1 MHGDLSSNS
10 LQRGEA
16 EGRAAQLT
24 INHTMV
30 ELDLTNP
37 SADTFTSRTTVTF
50 ESRGRESFLDFKG
63 HLLTSASLNGVELS
77 PNGWRA
83 GRITLN
89 DLRPDNTVVVE
100 GQMSFSSVGEG
111 LHRHVDPQ
119 DREIYLY
126 AMSFLDA
133 APRWFACFDQPD
145 LKSSYEIRVRTP
157 EKWTVLGNGPSQR
170 VAPGSWRILQQAPL
184 STYHVTLV
192 AGPYA
197 SVLDEH
203 DGIRL
208 GLHARKSL
216 GGQLGEQA
224 ADMLAVTKQC
234 LDYYHR
240 TFSRRYPFGE
250 YHQAFVPDFN
260 AGAMENPGCV
270 TFRDTFVYRGRA
282 TRTDRA
288 SRAGVIAHEMAH
300 MWFGDLVTMRWWDDL
315 WLNESFAEYMGHR
328 CTTDATDYP
337 LWIDFGV
344 TRKDWGSVVD
354 QSPST
359 HPVAGNGSADSASA
373 LQDFDGISYAKG
385 AAVIKQLVAYLGDSV
400 FLAGLGTYF
409 DRYGFGNATFS
420 DLIECWSS
428 AGAVDLPAW
437 AEAWLRTAGMDTLD
451 LAGEPPE
458 VAVVKTSGSLHSV
471 SRIHALSVGSI
482 DQGGTISTAVGALV
496 ADAPIPITVP
506 ADALLVVPDLH
517 DDTWAKIRF
526 GPDGWSRV
534 AEALPRIIDEQPAVV
549 IYNAIRDSV
558 RDAALS
564 PVRALH
570 MVCAG
575 LRSCRSDVIL
585 ASVTGFAQDQ
595 LAGAYCPVGER
606 SERLER
612 VHRMAWHVL
621 GESEP
626 GSDHQLTAFRLVVR
640 STADVDGLRRWYRG
654 DRLPEGVV
662 LDPELVWTIVERL
675 AGLTDERRLIS
686 HALDRDPS
694 AAAQVHAARARAALP
709 DAEAKE
715 VAWSLLMRPSAA
727 SGLELYAT
735 AEGFFAPNQSELLK
749 PFVTR
754 YFSEIGNTAQFR
766 TGWPLGEVAARA
778 YPWSVA
784 TPETLQLA
792 EQTLAGD
799 LASPLRRALVDG
811 TDRMR
816 RAVRSLATFG

>member
-50 ESRGRESFLDFKG
+50 ESRGRDSFLDFKG

-240 TFSRRYPFGE
+240 TF
-250 YHQAFVPDFN
+250 
-260 AGAMENPGCV
+260 
-270 TFRDTFVYRGRA
+270 
-282 TRTDRA
+282 
-288 SRAGVIAHEMAH
+288 
-300 MWFGDLVTMRWWDDL
+300 
-315 WLNESFAEYMGHR
+315 
-328 CTTDATDYP
+328 
-337 LWIDFGV
+337 
-344 TRKDWGSVVD
+344 
-354 QSPST
+354 
-359 HPVAGNGSADSASA
+359 
-373 LQDFDGISYAKG
+373 
-385 AAVIKQLVAYLGDSV
+385 
-400 FLAGLGTYF
+400 
-409 DRYGFGNATFS
+409 
-420 DLIECWSS
+420 
-428 AGAVDLPAW
+428 
-437 AEAWLRTAGMDTLD
+437 
-451 LAGEPPE
+451 
-458 VAVVKTSGSLHSV
+458 
-471 SRIHALSVGSI
+471 
-482 DQGGTISTAVGALV
+482 
-496 ADAPIPITVP
+496 
-506 ADALLVVPDLH
+506 
-517 DDTWAKIRF
+517 
-526 GPDGWSRV
+526 
-534 AEALPRIIDEQPAVV
+534 
-549 IYNAIRDSV
+549 
-558 RDAALS
+558 
-564 PVRALH
+564 
-570 MVCAG
+570 
-575 LRSCRSDVIL
+575 
-585 ASVTGFAQDQ
+585 
-595 LAGAYCPVGER
+595 
-606 SERLER
+606 
-612 VHRMAWHVL
+612 
-621 GESEP
+621 
-626 GSDHQLTAFRLVVR
+626 
-640 STADVDGLRRWYRG
+640 
-654 DRLPEGVV
+654 
-662 LDPELVWTIVERL
+662 
-675 AGLTDERRLIS
+675 
-686 HALDRDPS
+686 
-694 AAAQVHAARARAALP
+694 
-709 DAEAKE
+709 
-715 VAWSLLMRPSAA
+715 
-727 SGLELYAT
+727 
-735 AEGFFAPNQSELLK
+735 
-749 PFVTR
+749 
-754 YFSEIGNTAQFR
+754 
-766 TGWPLGEVAARA
+766 
-778 YPWSVA
+778 
-784 TPETLQLA
+784 
-792 EQTLAGD
+792 
-799 LASPLRRALVDG
+799 
-811 TDRMR
+811 
-816 RAVRSLATFG
+816 

>member
-1 MHGDLSSNS
+1 MHGDVSANS

-16 EGRAAQLT
+16 ESRAAQLT
-24 INHTMV
+24 INHTV
-30 ELDLTNP
+30 IELDLTNP
-37 SADTFTSRTTVTF
+37 SADSFSSRTTITF
-50 ESRGRESFLDFKG
+50 ESRGRESFIDFKG
-63 HLLTSASLNGVELS
+63 HVLTSASLNDVELS
-77 PNGWRA
+77 PSAWRA
-83 GRITLN
+83 GRIALD
-89 DLRPDNTVVVE
+89 DLRADNNVVVE
-100 GQMSFSSVGEG
+100 GQMNFSTVGEG

-145 LKSSYEIRVRTP
+145 LKSSYEIHVRTP
-157 EKWTVLGNGPSQR
+157 EGWTVLGNGPSQR
-170 VAPGSWRILQQAPL
+170 VAPGNWRIAQQAPL
-184 STYHVTLV
+184 STYFVTLV

-208 GLHARKSL
+208 GLHVRKSL
-216 GGQLGEQA
+216 GEQLAEQA
-224 ADMLAVTKQC
+224 EDMLAVTKQC

-328 CTTDATDYP
+328 CATDATDYP

-359 HPVAGNGSADSASA
+359 HPVAGNGSADAASA

-420 DLIECWSS
+420 DLIECWSN
-428 AGAVDLPAW
+428 AGAVNLAAW
-437 AEAWLRTAGMDTLD
+437 ADGWLRTAGMDTLD
-451 LAGEPPE
+451 VAGEPPE
-458 VAVVKTSGSLHSV
+458 VAVVKTSASQASV
-471 SRIHALSVGSI
+471 GRIHALSIGSV
-482 DQGGTISTAVGALV
+482 DRGGTISTTAEALV
-496 ADAPIPITVP
+496 ADAPVPITVP

-534 AEALPRIIDEQPAVV
+534 AEVLPGIIDEQPAVV

-558 RDAALS
+558 RDAVLS
-564 PVRALH
+564 PVRALD

-575 LRSCRSDVIL
+575 LRSCRSDVTL
-585 ASVTGFAQDQ
+585 ASLAGYAQDQ
-595 LAGAYCPVGER
+595 LAGAYCPVAER
-606 SERLER
+606 SERVER
-612 VHRMAWHVL
+612 VHRLAWQVL

-640 STADVDGLRRWYRG
+640 SAADVDQLRLWYRG

-662 LDPELVWTIVERL
+662 LDPELAWTIVER
-675 AGLTDERRLIS
+675 AAALTDERRLIA

-694 AAAQVHAARARAALP
+694 AAAHVHAARARAALP
-709 DAEAKE
+709 DADAKE

-727 SGLELYAT
+727 PGLELYAS
-735 AEGFFAPNQSELLK
+735 AEGFFAPNQSELLE
-749 PFVTR
+749 PFVPR

-784 TPETLQLA
+784 TPETLHLA
-792 EQTLAGD
+792 EQTLAGE

-811 TDRMR
+811 TDRIR

>member
-16 EGRAAQLT
+16 EDRAAQLT

-63 HLLTSASLNGVELS
+63 HVLTSASLNGVELS

-111 LHRHVDPQ
+111 LHRHMDPQ

-157 EKWTVLGNGPSQR
+157 EEWTVLGNGPSQR

-184 STYHVTLV
+184 STYLVTLV

-216 GGQLGEQA
+216 GGQLGKQA

-409 DRYGFGNATFS
+409 DRYGLGNATFS

-451 LAGEPPE
+451 LAGKPPE

-482 DQGGTISTAVGALV
+482 DQGGSISTAVEALV
-496 ADAPIPITVP
+496 ADAPISITVP

-564 PVRALH
+564 PVRALD

-585 ASVTGFAQDQ
+585 TSVTGFAQDQ

-612 VHRMAWHVL
+612 VHRMAWQVL

-640 STADVDGLRRWYRG
+640 SAADVDGLRRWYRG

-675 AGLTDERRLIS
+675 AGLTDERRFIT

-792 EQTLAGD
+792 EQTLARD

>member
-1 MHGDLSSNS
+1 MHGDLSLNS
-10 LQRGEA
+10 LQQGEA
-16 EGRAAQLT
+16 ESRAAQLT
-24 INHTMV
+24 INHTVV

-37 SADTFTSRTTVTF
+37 SADSFTSRTTITF

-63 HLLTSASLNGVELS
+63 HVLTSASLNGVELS

-89 DLRPDNTVVVE
+89 DLRSDNTVVVE
-100 GQMSFSSVGEG
+100 GQMSFSTVGEG
-111 LHRHVDPQ
+111 LHRHMDPQ

-145 LKSSYEIRVRTP
+145 LKSSYEIHVRTP
-157 EKWTVLGNGPSQR
+157 EGWTVLGNGPSQR
-170 VAPGSWRILQQAPL
+170 VAPGSWRIMQQAPL
-184 STYHVTLV
+184 STYLVTLV

-216 GGQLGEQA
+216 AEQLGEQA
-224 ADMLAVTKQC
+224 EDMLAVTKQC

-240 TFSRRYPFGE
+240 TFARRYPFGE

-270 TFRDTFVYRGRA
+270 TFRDTFIYRGHA
-282 TRTDRA
+282 TRAELA

-315 WLNESFAEYMGHR
+315 WLNESFAEYMTHR
-328 CTTDATDYP
+328 CCADATDYP
-337 LWIDFGV
+337 LWIEFGIV
-344 TRKDWGSVVD
+344 RKDRGSVDD
-354 QSPST
+354 QSPSS
-359 HPVAGNGSADSASA
+359 HPVAGSAAADAASA
-373 LQDFDGISYAKG
+373 LQYVDGITYAKG
-385 AAVIKQLVAYLGDSV
+385 AAVIKQLVAYLGDPV
-400 FLAGLGTYF
+400 FLGGLDRYF
-409 DRYGFGNATFS
+409 DRYRFGNATFGE
-420 DLIECWSS
+420 LIECWSE
-428 AGAVDLPAW
+428 AGAVDLLSW
-437 AEAWLRTAGMDTLD
+437 AESWLRTTGMDTLEVV
-451 LAGEPPE
+451 GEPPE
-458 VAVVKTSGSLHSV
+458 VAIVKRSAPLASLSRSHALTVGSLDSRGAV
-471 SRIHALSVGSI
+471 SMAAEVI
-482 DQGGTISTAVGALV
+482 V
-496 ADAPIPITVP
+496 ADSPLPITVP
-506 ADALLVVPDLH
+506 ADASLVIPDLH
-517 DDTWAKIRF
+517 DDSWAKIRF
-526 GPDGWSRV
+526 GTDGWSRV

-564 PVRALH
+564 PVRALD
-570 MVCAG
+570 MVCGG
-575 LRSCRSDVIL
+575 LQSCRSDVIL
-585 ASVTGFAQDQ
+585 ASVTGFALDQ
-595 LAGAYCPVGER
+595 LAGGYCPVAER
-606 SERLER
+606 SQRLER
-612 VHRMAWHVL
+612 VHRMAWQVL

-626 GSDHQLTAFRLVVR
+626 RSDHQLTAFRLVVR
-640 STADVDGLRRWYRG
+640 SAADVDGLHRWYRG
-654 DRLPEGVV
+654 DRLPEGIV
-662 LDPELVWTIVERL
+662 LDPELVWTVVERL
-675 AGLTDERRLIS
+675 AALTDERRLIT

-709 DAEAKE
+709 DADAKE
-715 VAWSLLMRPSAA
+715 AAWSLLMRPSAA

-754 YFSEIGNTAQFR
+754 YFSEIGSTAQFR

-792 EQTLAGD
+792 DQTLAGD